1 MIRRTLAA
9 LSSAGLLL
17 LLASITA
24 IAGGWADIKVDG
36 GAHDETGRRQDAR
49 ARVHGPSAWRD
60 AGRLRP
66 SHGLDHERGDR
77 RAPRTSFRRRAAPS
91 GTSSATVT
99 FPSAGYWTWSV
110 STPELIV
117 DSVPVTMEV
126 LTAAGRSLPSTQ
138 PSADDGDR
146 AGEARPARH
155 EMDTSLRPAVH
166 RSRVVDQRPS
176 QPDRGPRKPVQA
188 LTTSRD
194 ELAAR
199 LASAETGSGGVP
211 VLGIVLLAVL
221 AGATAGFAMAWL
233 GGRPNSATIRPARS
247 PGADPA

>member
-17 LLASITA
+17 LLASSTA

-36 GAHDETGRRQDAR
+36 SATTKPVAGKTLELGFTVLQHGVTPAGFVHPTVSITNVATGERRDLVPTASGAVGHF
-49 ARVHGPSAWRD
+49 V
-60 AGRLRP
+60 
-66 SHGLDHERGDR
+66 
-77 RAPRTSFRRRAAPS
+77 
-91 GTSSATVT
+91 ATVT

-110 STPELIV
+110 SMPELIV

-126 LTAAGRSLPSTQ
+126 LTASGTV
-138 PSADDGDR
+138 
-146 AGEARPARH
+146 PAFDPAVAMTAIEQAKRDLRH
-155 EMDTSLRPAVH
+155 EMDTCLGPQFTDLESSISGLRNQTAALEN
-166 RSRVVDQRPS
+166 R
-176 QPDRGPRKPVQA
+176 VQA

-199 LASAETGSGGVP
+199 LASAEAGSGGVP

-233 GGRPNSATIRPARS
+233 GGRPTSATIRPARS
-247 PGADPA
+247 SGADPA

>member
-17 LLASITA
+17 LLVSSTA

-36 GAHDETGRRQDAR
+36 GATTKPVAGKTLELGFTVLQHGVTPAGFVHPTVSITNVASGEHHDVVPTA
-49 ARVHGPSAWRD
+49 
-60 AGRLRP
+60 
-66 SHGLDHERGDR
+66 
-77 RAPRTSFRRRAAPS
+77 S
-91 GTSSATVT
+91 GAVGHFVATVT

-117 DSVPVTMEV
+117 ESVPVTMEV
-126 LTAAGRSLPSTQ
+126 LTASGTIPAFDPAVAMTAIEQAKRDLRS
-138 PSADDGDR
+138 
-146 AGEARPARH
+146 
-155 EMDTSLRPAVH
+155 EMDSSLEPQFNNLESSISGLQAQTGTLEN
-166 RSRVVDQRPS
+166 RVL
-176 QPDRGPRKPVQA
+176 A
-188 LTTSRD
+188 LTKSRD

-199 LASAETGSGGVP
+199 LAAAETGSGGIP

-233 GGRPNSATIRPARS
+233 GGRPSPTTISPARS